1 LKEPLE
7 YLRHILN
14 ECDYLVRRSGSMS
27 LEGLLVDEDMQ
38 RAFTRS
44 LQVIGDATKMIP
56 EEFRKKHPEVEWKK
70 MTGMRDVI
78 VHDYL
83 GVDYK
88 IVWDVIINYIPSV
101 REKLLNILK

>member
-1 LKEPLE
+1 
-7 YLRHILN
+7 
-14 ECDYLVRRSGSMS
+14 MT

-83 GVDYK
+83 GVDYR

-101 REKLLNILK
+101 REKLLKILK

>member
-1 LKEPLE
+1 MKEPLE

>member
-1 LKEPLE
+1 
-7 YLRHILN
+7 
-14 ECDYLVRRSGSMS
+14 MS